1 MRGGDRI
8 MGSIAL
14 YMRLSSED
22 SHAGESLS
30 IGNQRDLLYDFI
42 RSRREF
48 DGRRVM
54 EFSDDGYSGTNFDRP
69 GVKKLLALAGN
80 VVDCIV
86 VKDFSRFGRNLVDVG
101 DYLDQVF
108 PFLGVRFIAVNE
120 GYDSAD
126 NPGSTIGLDVSL
138 KAMVYEMY
146 SRDISEKIRCV
157 QQAKMR
163 KGEYLC
169 AIAFYGYQKSK
180 EEKNKLVID
189 ECAANVVRRIFTL
202 AAEGKALSEIADR
215 LNQDGVLSP
224 LMYRKANHTD
234 GMRGW
239 ITAGDISYWTLENV
253 KRIISDER
261 YTGCLIFRKR
271 TKADISTKRT
281 VAVPKDEWI
290 VAKDCH
296 EAIISKECFDQAQ
309 NILRHVEQKKPTG
322 KPQQKFRGIIKCRYC
337 GRVLKRMECKTPY
350 FYCPSRK
357 SRTDSGCAGIR
368 MGERDLERTILESLW
383 MQAKKE
389 SPLPDEGQQEE
400 SRQKGE
406 DIQEAIRKCQLKIS
420 RYKSMQTAAFEDYA
434 EGRIN
439 KQEYLIRKKELAV
452 WQEEEERECAE
463 LSERAAAEAGAEQ
476 KEKYSTEEGLKKYAK
491 AEGLTREML
500 EEFVQ
505 VVKVSGKDEMEIS
518 WKTGIKDR

>member
-1 MRGGDRI
+1 

-202 AAEGKALSEIADR
+202 AAEGKTLSEIADR
-215 LNQDGVLSP
+215 LNQDGILSP

-239 ITAGDISYWTLENV
+239 KTAGDVSYWTLENV

-309 NILRHVEQKKPTG
+309 NILRHVEQKKQTG
-322 KPQQKFRGIIKCRYC
+322 KPQQKFRGIVKCRYC

-368 MGERDLERTILESLW
+368 MGERDLERTILESLR

-389 SPLPDEGQQEE
+389 CPLPDEGQQEE
-400 SRQKGE
+400 SRQDGG
-406 DIQEAIRKCQLKIS
+406 DIGEAIHKCQLKIS
-420 RYKSMQTAAFEDYA
+420 RYKSMQAAAFEDYA
-434 EGRIN
+434 EERIN
-439 KQEYLIRKKELAV
+439 KQEYLMRKKGLAIQ
-452 WQEEEERECAE
+452 QEEAERECAG
-463 LSERAAAEAGAEQ
+463 LSERVAAEAGAEQ
-476 KEKYSTEEGLKKYAK
+476 KKKYSTAEGLKKYAK

-505 VVKVSGKDEMEIS
+505 VVKVSGKDKMEIV